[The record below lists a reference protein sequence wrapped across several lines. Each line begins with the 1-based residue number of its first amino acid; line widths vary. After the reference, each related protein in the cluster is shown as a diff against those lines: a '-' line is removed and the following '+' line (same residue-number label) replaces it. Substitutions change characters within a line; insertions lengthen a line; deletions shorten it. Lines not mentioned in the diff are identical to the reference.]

1 MAASQP
7 DLEITLQ
14 RRDGEA
20 YSLDLRFSAPDSE
33 VDRTFAGQAPV
44 RLDGAELR
52 RLAGDAAAY
61 GDYLGGQLLADA
73 AARSFFDQAVAV
85 SQTLGQP
92 LRIRLVIGPSAP
104 ELHSRR
110 WETLRL
116 PGAGSPLLTD
126 QTLRFSRYLS
136 SMDWRPVA
144 LRPEGELRALV
155 LAADPSD
162 LARFQLSPVDAAAEL
177 ETARAGLGAMQTDAL
192 ATRGQATLD
201 NLAQRLGENYDI
213 LYIVAHGLLVDGEP
227 WLFLEQ
233 PDGTAARVPGSEL
246 ATRLREAQQRP
257 RLVVLASCQSAG
269 SGEEPAPEAD
279 GALAALGPRL
289 SEAGVP
295 AVIAMHGNIS
305 VETVGQFMPVLF
317 AELRRNGIIDQA
329 VAAARGAVRE
339 RPDWWMPVL
348 FMRLRSGRISYKPGF
363 GDDLQGLRKWP
374 ALINNIKS
382 GRCTPILG
390 PGASEWLFGSR
401 REIAERW
408 AETFG
413 FPMSVSGRESL
424 PQVAQYVAVDQDVY
438 FMRDQLAAYL
448 RQETLRCL
456 GGSASAE
463 LQDASLDELI
473 SAAGKQYAD
482 QHETE
487 TYRVLASLPLPIYI
501 TTHPGNLLGN
511 ALRAAGREP
520 VIEICRWS
528 EELTGLSSIY
538 DREPDYRPTPQ
549 RPLVYHLFG
558 RLNEPES
565 VVLTEDD
572 YFDYLIGV
580 TSNND
585 LIPPVVRR
593 ALTDTALL
601 FLGFN
606 LDEWDFRVLFRS
618 IMQREGRN
626 RRGRYAHIAAQI
638 DPEQGR
644 ILEPEGARRYL
655 EEYFGDADISIFWGG
670 VSDFAG
676 ELAARWKKDA

>member
-1 MAASQP
+1 LASSQP

-20 YSLDLRFSAPDSE
+20 YGLEMRFSAPDSE
-33 VDRTFAGQAPV
+33 VDRAFAGQTPV
-44 RLDGAELR
+44 RFDGAELR
-52 RLAGDAAAY
+52 QAAGDAAAY
-61 GDYLGGQLLADA
+61 GVALGGRLLADA

-92 LRIRLVIGPSAP
+92 LRIRLAIGASAP
-104 ELHSRR
+104 ELHSLR

-116 PGAGSPLLTD
+116 PGAPSPLLTD
-126 QTLRFSRYLS
+126 ETLRFSRYLS
-136 SMDWRPVA
+136 SLDWRAVT
-144 LRPEGELRALV
+144 LRPEGELAALV
-155 LAADPSD
+155 VAADPSD
-162 LARFQLSPVDAAAEL
+162 LARFQLSPVDAAAEVAA
-177 ETARAGLGAMQTDAL
+177 ARAGLGPIQTDAL
-192 ATRGQATLD
+192 ATRGQVTLA
-201 NLAQRLGENYDI
+201 NLAQRLRENYDI

-227 WLFLEQ
+227 WLYLEKE
-233 PDGTAARVPGSEL
+233 DGTTDRVPGSEL
-246 ATRLREAQQRP
+246 ATRIREAQQRP

-269 SGEEPAPEAD
+269 TGAD
-279 GALAALGPRL
+279 PTTDTADALTALGPRL
-289 SEAGVP
+289 AEAGAP
-295 AVIAMHGNIS
+295 AVIAMQGNIS
-305 VETVGQFMPVLF
+305 VETVSQFMPVLF
-317 AELRRNGIIDQA
+317 QELRRDGVVDRA

-339 RPDWWMPVL
+339 RPDWWMPAL

-363 GDDLQGLRKWP
+363 GDDLQALRKWP
-374 ALINNIKS
+374 ALVNNIKS

-390 PGASEWLFGSR
+390 PGTSEWLFGSR

-408 AETFG
+408 AETFD
-413 FPMSVSGRESL
+413 FPMSASGRESL
-424 PQVAQYVAVDQDVY
+424 PQVAQYVAVDQDVH
-438 FMRDQLAAYL
+438 FMRDQLVAYL

-456 GGSASAE
+456 GDAASAE
-463 LQDASLDELI
+463 LQNASLDELI
-473 SAAGKQYAD
+473 SAAGKQHAA
-482 QHETE
+482 QHEHE
-487 TYRVLASLPLPIYI
+487 AYRVLASLPLPIYI
-501 TTHPGNLLGN
+501 TTHPGNLLGD
-511 ALRAAGREP
+511 ALRAADREP

-528 EELTGLSSIY
+528 AELTGLSSIY

-558 RLNEPES
+558 RLNEPDS

-618 IMQREGRN
+618 IMQREGRS
-626 RRGRYAHIAAQI
+626 RRDRYAHIAAQI
-638 DPEQGR
+638 DPEQGQ

-655 EEYFGDADISIFWGG
+655 EEYFGDADISIFWGS
-670 VSDFAG
+670 VDDFAG
-676 ELAARWKKDA
+676 ELAGRWKKGA